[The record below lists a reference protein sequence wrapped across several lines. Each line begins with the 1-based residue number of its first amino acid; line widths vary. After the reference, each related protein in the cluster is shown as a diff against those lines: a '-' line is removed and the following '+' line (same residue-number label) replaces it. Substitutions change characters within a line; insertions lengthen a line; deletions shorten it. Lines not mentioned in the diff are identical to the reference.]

1 MSERGD
7 RKQSSTQVTSVNL
20 NVKENVAK
28 LERLQTV
35 KEEKGNR
42 FRFSVFLRTLVYD
55 SGDGLQ
61 LL

>member
-20 NVKENVAK
+20 NVKENATK

-35 KEEKGNR
+35 KEEKGNKL
-42 FRFSVFLRTLVYD
+42 SVFGFLRTLVYESSD
-55 SGDGLQ
+55 
-61 LL
+61 